1 MRAYRI
7 WQPSNNTR
15 TTRTQRRTN
24 KSKARENKPQP
35 TKESRLL
42 MKKIRSTHP
51 RISPSEILR
60 QAERKLFTEK
70 DYTDY
75 LLNKLDRIQADLNKQ
90 ITALITEIEKWT
102 ITK

>member
-1 MRAYRI
+1 
-7 WQPSNNTR
+7 
-15 TTRTQRRTN
+15 
-24 KSKARENKPQP
+24 
-35 TKESRLL
+35 